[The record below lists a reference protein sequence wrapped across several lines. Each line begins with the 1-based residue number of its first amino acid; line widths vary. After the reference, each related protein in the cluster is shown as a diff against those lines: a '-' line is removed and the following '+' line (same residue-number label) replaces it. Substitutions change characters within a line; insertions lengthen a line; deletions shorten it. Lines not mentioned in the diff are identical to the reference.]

1 MRILLIAPK
10 NKSLDQV
17 FEIKELT
24 SQHRTTVLNGDITI
38 QDIFDEV
45 RNSEYDIVHFA
56 TDLTTSNND
65 EMYISDRE
73 SLNMSDTENILK
85 LSKARLAFFNFCSS
99 ARFATYVTNRSI
111 ECAIYT
117 TTYLDE
123 KVAWRFPLAFYE
135 QLKRKEAADLL
146 SFNEIYE
153 STAPGDGSYG
163 WAAGIKYYRSFFE
176 TLRLMIIELEAKIT
190 ILSKLVSE
198 HSSLLGGG
206 DLANKIE
213 NKYVII
219 GVVLLALLIVISSGI
234 TIWSNIAD
242 LIPK

>member
-10 NKSLDQV
+10 NKSIDQV
-17 FEIKELT
+17 PEIHQLT
-24 SQHRTTVLNGDITI
+24 SLHRTTVLNGDITV

-123 KVAWRFPLAFYE
+123 KVAWRFPLAFYA
-135 QLKRKEAADLL
+135 QLKRQEAADLL

-163 WAAGIKYYRSFFE
+163 WDAGIKYYRSFFE
-176 TLRLMIIELEAKIT
+176 TLRLMIIELETKIAL
-190 ILSKLVSE
+190 LSKLVSE

-206 DLANKIE
+206 DIANKIQ
-213 NKYVII
+213 NKYIII
-219 GVVLLALLIVISSGI
+219 GVALLALLIVISSGI
-234 TIWSNIAD
+234 TIWSNMSD
-242 LIPK
+242 LFLK